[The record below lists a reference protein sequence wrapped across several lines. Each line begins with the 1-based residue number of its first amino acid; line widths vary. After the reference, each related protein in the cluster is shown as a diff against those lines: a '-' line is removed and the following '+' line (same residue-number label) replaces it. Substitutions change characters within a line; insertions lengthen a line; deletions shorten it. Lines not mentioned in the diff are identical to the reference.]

1 MAIQTF
7 LLIETDKGEVR
18 EVVYALRQLEGVKS
32 ADPVSGPYDVIA
44 VLEGDDLKVIGDL
57 RNKIRQINHISKLVS
72 CISLSWPIEST
83 IPSLALG
90 K

>member
-7 LLIETDKGEVR
+7 LLIETDRGEVK

-32 ADPVSGPYDVIA
+32 AVPVSGPYDVIA
-44 VLEGDDLKVIGDL
+44 VLEGDNLTVIGDL

-72 CISLSWPIEST
+72 CISLSWPCESS
-83 IPSLALG
+83 IPSLALR

>member
-7 LLIETDKGEVR
+7 LLIETNRGEVK
-18 EVVYALRQLEGVKS
+18 EVVYALRQLEGVIS

-44 VLEGDDLKVIGDL
+44 VLEGDNLTAIGDL

-72 CISLSWPIEST
+72 CISLSWPSETS
-83 IPSLALG
+83 IPSLALR

>member
-1 MAIQTF
+1 M
-7 LLIETDKGEVR
+7 ETDRREVK

-32 ADPVSGPYDVIA
+32 AVPVSGPYDVIA

-57 RNKIRQINHISKLVS
+57 RNKIRQTNHISKLVS
-72 CISLSWPIEST
+72 CISLSWPFEST
-83 IPSLALG
+83 SD